1 MKKVLTFFLLF
12 GIGEIAVAQDAA
24 TSFWDD
30 PVNNPMTPFYMV
42 VALVFLVTIILLYT
56 AIYLLSVL
64 NLFVQQQEE
73 EKAAK
78 LGVPYARR
86 PSLWQRMK
94 SRLTR
99 AVPVEREETV
109 LLDHDYDGIKELDN
123 HLPPWWKWL
132 FYTTIIWGVVYLVAY
147 HVTHSFPLSH
157 EEYDHEVAAA
167 REKVKAYRASQPQ
180 EAIDENGLTYSAD
193 PEIIKRGQAV
203 FSINCT
209 PCHAKDGGGGIG
221 PNLTDNYWLH
231 GGELKQIFHTVTNGV
246 VDKGMIAWGNVLTPQ
261 QIRDV
266 SYYVVSIRGSKPA
279 NPKAPQGELMAPAP
293 AATDST
299 AVNAAM

>member
-1 MKKVLTFFLLF
+1 MKKALTFLF
-12 GIGEIAVAQDAA
+12 FSGIAGMAVGQDAA

-42 VALVFLVTIILLYT
+42 IALVFLVILILLYT
-56 AIYLLSVL
+56 AIFLLRVL
-64 NLFVQQQEE
+64 NLFVRQQEE
-73 EKAAK
+73 LRAAK
-78 LGVPYARR
+78 LGVPYA
-86 PSLWQRMK
+86 PAPTLWQK
-94 SRLTR
+94 VKAKLTR
-99 AVPVEREETV
+99 AVPIEKEETV
-109 LLDHDYDGIKELDN
+109 LLDHDYDGIRELDN

-132 FYTTIIWGVVYLVAY
+132 FYSTIVWGAIYLIAF

-157 EEYDHEVAAA
+157 EEYDNEVAAA
-167 REKVKAYRASQPQ
+167 QAQLKAYRATQPQ
-180 EAIDENGLTYSAD
+180 EAIDENSLTYSAD

-246 VDKGMIAWGNVLTPQ
+246 VDKGMIAWGNVLAPQ

-266 SYYVVSIRGSKPA
+266 SYYVMSIRGSKPA

-293 AATDST
+293 AASDST
-299 AVNAAM
+299 AVKASM